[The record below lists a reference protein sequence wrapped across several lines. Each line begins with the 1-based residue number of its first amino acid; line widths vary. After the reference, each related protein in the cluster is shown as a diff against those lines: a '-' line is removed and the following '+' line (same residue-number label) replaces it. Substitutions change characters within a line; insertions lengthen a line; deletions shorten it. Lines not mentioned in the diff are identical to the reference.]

1 MVVTTVMVKVKP
13 SHIDDFINASIANH
27 ERSKEEPGNMRFDIL
42 QNAED
47 PTSFLLY
54 EAYESTEAAAAHKQ
68 TRHYEA
74 WRDAVALWMA
84 EPRKGIHYKG
94 IRPQNSLKFKVES

>member
-13 SHIDDFINASIANH
+13 LHIDDFINASIANH
-27 ERSKEEPGNMRFDIL
+27 ERSREEPGNMRFDIL
-42 QNAED
+42 QSTDD

-54 EAYESTEAAAAHKQ
+54 EAYESNETAAAHKQ

-74 WRDAVALWMA
+74 WRDTVAPWMA
-84 EPRKGIHYKG
+84 EPRKGIPYIG
-94 IRPQNSLKFKVES
+94 IKP